1 MTSSDEHLPSRQSRG
16 RLVLGVGLICFGLL
30 FLAFRL
36 HLLPQHFPFELI
48 PVDEPWRLWPMILV
62 VLGLSKLATHGPLHG
77 KGHFLLGLG
86 IAFQLVMLER
96 EMLVET
102 WWPLLL
108 VWWGLLVMLR
118 AINRPSKPS
127 LDPEGRLRP
136 QGETPASVEPDS
148 HE

>member
-1 MTSSDEHLPSRQSRG
+1 MTSSDEHLPSGPARG
-16 RLVLGVGLICFGLL
+16 RLVMGVGLICFGLL
-30 FLAFRL
+30 FLAYRL
-36 HLLPQHFPFELI
+36 HLLPQHFPFELL

-62 VLGLSKLATHGPLHG
+62 VLGLSRLATHGFLHG

-86 IAFQLVMLER
+86 VAFQLIMLER

-118 AINRPSKPS
+118 AINRPSKPEAS
-127 LDPEGRLRP
+127 A
-136 QGETPASVEPDS
+136 ASVEPDS